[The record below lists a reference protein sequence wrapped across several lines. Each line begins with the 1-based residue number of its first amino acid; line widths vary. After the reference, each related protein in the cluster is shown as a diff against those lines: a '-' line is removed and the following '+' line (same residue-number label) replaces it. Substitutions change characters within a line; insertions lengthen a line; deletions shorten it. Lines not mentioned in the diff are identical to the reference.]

1 MSSHRVVLRA
11 VVALLGASAIV
22 PAAASAA
29 PGWAPAVT
37 FPVPGNAYG
46 GQDEVRY
53 QNGGIA
59 TEAFLEVPSLSPLKT
74 ILHIGTLAPG
84 GSYADQLTIPSVE
97 GAIPTGAEIAVA
109 PDGAAV
115 ASWVEFLGSNP
126 ETSPYRYLAAYRPAG
141 SGTWE
146 APFTIAT
153 DSERNKEIYAYLTP
167 VISPDGTAAVGVQ
180 HIASGEKGSGKG
192 QLLYRDD
199 VAVHRAT
206 GGWQAPARLSPTGKS
221 AEDLTLGLDGQGNL
235 TAAYALRFSEG
246 ATPAE
251 GRTTA
256 IVRRLPA
263 ASSVWG
269 PEEDITGSN
278 ITHQVY
284 ALHLGEDEA
293 GDAVLTYQYGE
304 VKKEFA
310 VWAVT
315 RQGPNGSWTTPT
327 QLVTGSSAPGAAGV
341 APNGKAYILYSFQ
354 GTSSSESCEG
364 VLRAQTGSPFT
375 AQRCVSP
382 TNEDTSSG
390 SIAFLGNDAYF
401 VWHSE
406 VPGAKP
412 PEDSIQGA
420 LWSDS
425 AGLPDVA
432 TNLDT
437 PNLTY
442 GFPTLVN
449 DDQGSVVA
457 FYTNQTNQLRAAAY
471 DAGPPILLSA
481 GVPTTA
487 TVGQPVAFS
496 AAFVD
501 LWSAL
506 GAGQPTWNFGDGT
519 PGASGASV
527 THTFSAPGHYTIM
540 LSSADTLGN
549 MASSTYTI
557 AIAAAQP
564 VVSPPPSTA
573 KVTLNTPKC
582 PHKLSKKA
590 CERRLASRKAWQT
603 LTGTVTEAAPSS
615 GIAGVQVA
623 VYLTHGERIEALVG
637 KRFRKTTKAKAHK
650 TFVTAKL
657 SGTRWSLRLPKLKP
671 GLYTILV
678 RATDRAGRVSATVTK
693 TVRLR

>member
-1 MSSHRVVLRA
+1 MSRGRIALTVVLG
-11 VVALLGASAIV
+11 ALLAPS
-22 PAAASAA
+22 AASAA
-29 PGWAPAVT
+29 PGWTPAVT
-37 FPVPGNAYG
+37 FPVPGNAFG
-46 GQDEVRY
+46 GQDTVAY

-59 TEAFLEVPSLSPLKT
+59 TEAFLEVPSLSPLRT
-74 ILHIGTLAPG
+74 VLHLGTLAPG

-126 ETSPYRYLAAYRPAG
+126 ETAPYRYLAAYRPAG

-153 DSERNKEIYAYLTP
+153 DTERNKEIYAYLTP
-167 VISPDGTAAVGVQ
+167 VVGADGTAAVGVQ

-192 QLLYRDD
+192 QLIYRDD
-199 VAVHRAT
+199 VAVRRPS

-221 AEDLTLGLDGQGNL
+221 AEDFTLGLDERGNL

-256 IVRRLPA
+256 VVRRLPA
-263 ASSVWG
+263 ASSLWG

-284 ALHLGEDEA
+284 ALHLGEDDA

-304 VKKEFA
+304 VSKEFA
-310 VWAVT
+310 VWGVT
-315 RQGPNGSWTTPT
+315 RQGPSGSWTAPA
-327 QLVTGSSAPGAAGV
+327 QLVTGSSAPESAGV

-382 TNEDTSSG
+382 TNEDTFSG
-390 SIAFLGNDAYF
+390 SIAVLGNDAYF
-401 VWHSE
+401 AWKGN
-406 VPGAKP
+406 VPGESSNAT
-412 PEDSIQGA
+412 IQGA
-420 LWSDS
+420 RWPDGSTLPEVASNLDLTGVPYGS
-425 AGLPDVA
+425 PTLLPD
-432 TNLDT
+432 
-437 PNLTY
+437 Y
-442 GFPTLVN
+442 
-449 DDQGSVVA
+449 QGSVVA
-457 FYTNQTNQLRAAAY
+457 FYTNQANQLRAAAY
-471 DAGPPILLSA
+471 DAGPPILLSV
-481 GVPTTA
+481 GVPSTA

-501 LWSAL
+501 LWSGL
-506 GAGQPTWNFGDGT
+506 GAGQPTWSFGDG
-519 PGASGASV
+519 GSASGTSAV
-527 THTFSAPGHYTIM
+527 HTFSAPGTYTVT
-540 LSSADTLGN
+540 LTSADALGN
-549 MASSTYTI
+549 ATSSKYTI
-557 AIAAAQP
+557 AVAAG
-564 VVSPPPSTA
+564 PSSSVP

-582 PHKLSKKA
+582 SHKLSKNA
-590 CERRLASRKAWQT
+590 CKRRLASRKAWQT
-603 LTGTVTEAAPSS
+603 LTGTVTEAVPSS

-623 VYLTHGERIEALVG
+623 VYLTHGKRIEGLVG
-637 KRFRKTTKAKAHK
+637 KRFRKTTKAKARK

-657 SGTRWSLRLPKLKP
+657 SGSRWSLRLPKLKP

-678 RATDRAGRVSATVTK
+678 RATDRAGHSSPVLSK
-693 TVRLR
+693 TVALK